1 MNIESIQ
8 SSRKVA
14 TSVLLFANC
23 AALLLGADS
32 AKLRPADTITT
43 TVDIVVAPTTVQK
56 HSGEFVTGLQ
66 VRDFEIYDNG
76 KLQKITDDLRDS
88 PFSLVVA
95 VQRSADMEGMLPM
108 VEKIGSVLT
117 DLIVG
122 ASGEI
127 AVVAFDHHVQLM
139 QTFTNDGDEA
149 CQAMKRLKTGGYSH
163 AVIDAVTE
171 SIRMLKD
178 RPRERRRV
186 VLVIGEKWDKGST
199 GSLREA
205 LTEAEFANV
214 SIYSLNVST
223 AQAELTSRPQP
234 QPPPLLPT
242 TAYHVPAGAYLSP
255 TAIDQNYYLGNW
267 VPLFVNIFQE
277 VADLTGDNT
286 LEVFTRFTGGV
297 EYSFDSN
304 ETLDVALQ
312 KFNQELHAQY
322 LLSYSPNN
330 LNEGGFHQIR
340 VVVANHSKAKV
351 RTRSGYWIAATT
363 K

>member
-1 MNIESIQ
+1 MKIDQIQ
-8 SSRKVA
+8 TNRK
-14 TSVLLFANC
+14 
-23 AALLLGADS
+23 AAMLLLLASFVTMLCGADS
-32 AKLRPADTITT
+32 AKLGSADTITT

-56 HSGEFVTGLQ
+56 HSGEFVKGLQ
-66 VRDFEIYDNG
+66 VSDFEVYDND
-76 KLQKITDDLRDS
+76 KLQRITDDLRDS
-88 PFSLVVA
+88 PISLVVA
-95 VQRSADMEGMLPM
+95 IQRSADMEGMLPM
-108 VEKIGSVLT
+108 VEKVGSVLT

-122 ASGEI
+122 ANGEI
-127 AVVAFDHHVQLM
+127 ALVAFDHRVQVL
-139 QTFTNDGDEA
+139 QSFTSDGDKA

-186 VLVIGEKWDKGST
+186 VLVIGEKWDKAST
-199 GSLREA
+199 ASLREA

-214 SIYSLNVST
+214 TIYSLNVST

-242 TAYHVPAGAYLSP
+242 TAYHVPAGAPLTP
-255 TAIDQNYYLGNW
+255 TTIDQNYYLGNW
-267 VPLFVNIFQE
+267 VPLLVNIFQE
-277 VADLTGDNT
+277 VEDLTGDNT
-286 LEVFTRFTGGV
+286 LEVFTRFTGGE

-304 ETLDVALQ
+304 ETLDAALQ
-312 KFNQELHAQY
+312 KLNEELHAQY

-330 LNEGGFHQIR
+330 LDEGGFHQIR
-340 VVVANHSKAKV
+340 VVVANHSNAKV
-351 RTRSGYWIAATT
+351 RTRSGYWIAATP